1 MGGIIAQFLCRHG
14 CKAKLKH
21 ATRKTKLKNGNATER
36 ATTKAELENGNAR
49 TPKAR
54 TPNPDIVV
62 SQKSISLEYSG
73 MISSDCEAFATCNHH
88 GHVSSLTST

>member
-1 MGGIIAQFLCRHG
+1 MRPGQWLLDGRCGRIIAQFLCRHG

-62 SQKSISLEYSG
+62 LSL
-73 MISSDCEAFATCNHH
+73 IHI
-88 GHVSSLTST
+88 

>member
-1 MGGIIAQFLCRHG
+1 MLYSETRSIAPEWYGFEHKDVGGIIAQFLCRHG

-62 SQKSISLEYSG
+62 
-73 MISSDCEAFATCNHH
+73 
-88 GHVSSLTST
+88 